1 MALTRV
7 THDFQQQRSIYL
19 LLYEIVLRTLLNG
32 SSCQLLVMSVVK
44 HDNRG
49 CTRCAPDMAHGF
61 NTRAIRQRE
70 IKKDEIELFLHEI
83 GYALR

>member
-1 MALTRV
+1 VALTRA

-19 LLYEIVLRTLLNG
+19 LLYEIVLRALLDG
-32 SSCQLLVMSVVK
+32 FSCQVLVMLVVK

-49 CTRCAPDMAHGF
+49 CTRGVPDMAHGF

-70 IKKDEIELFLHEI
+70 IKKDEIEFFLHEI
-83 GYALR
+83 GYASC